1 MKIPKHPSLI
11 VAIMLLSVTLVSAAD
26 WKNDGAF
33 FYTANQIAEGTE
45 IKIKVASG
53 EFDNV
58 RIGEFFGPKKYGIVG
73 NELRVWEKIVCTEK
87 TACPAIIRTQLIPGQ
102 VLSYTLPKTMTVSI
116 CTANHRPEAMKVTHQ
131 TGFDELQFSPGWVL
145 QVAIPQGTF
154 NYYY

>member
-1 MKIPKHPSLI
+1 
-11 VAIMLLSVTLVSAAD
+11 MLLSVTLVSAAD

-58 RIGEFFGPKKYGIVG
+58 RIGEFFGPKKYGIVA
-73 NELRVWEKIVCTEK
+73 NELRVWDNCTKE
-87 TACPAIIRTQLIPGQ
+87 TACPAVIRTQLTPDQ
-102 VLSYTLPKTMTVSI
+102 VLSYTLPKTMVVCI
-116 CTANHRPEAMKVTHQ
+116 YTANHRPTATKLTHQ
-131 TGFDELQFSPGWVL
+131 AGFDELQFNPGWVL